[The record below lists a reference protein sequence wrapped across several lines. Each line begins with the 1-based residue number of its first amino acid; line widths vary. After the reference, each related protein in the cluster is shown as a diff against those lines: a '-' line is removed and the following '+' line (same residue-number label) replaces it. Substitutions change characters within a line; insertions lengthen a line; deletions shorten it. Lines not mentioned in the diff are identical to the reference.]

1 MPRGKGKPKGS
12 RKPHL
17 TRFRHTSTDVNFNIF
32 KRSESK
38 NHAIRDGE
46 FTYEFFHSVL
56 QNARQFDLIY
66 RDFIWAYQV
75 ILYAV
80 TINGMHE
87 FAFTVQK
94 LRSIRY
100 RQNDAEVFANYERE
114 ADEMT
119 HKESNAL
126 TGKSGQD
133 GYVRFMR
140 IILLSEKTA
149 KQELDMKRKVR
160 SEKQAI
166 GKAEAKRERELLAKE
181 KELSRIRK
189 EREKNKKLR
198 EIGMLAPAKKKSH
211 KKHKT
216 WI

>member
-1 MPRGKGKPKGS
+1 MARGKGKPRGS

-17 TRFRHTSTDVNFNIF
+17 TRFRHTSTGVNFDIF
-32 KRSESK
+32 KRGERK
-38 NHAIRDGE
+38 NHAIRDGA

-75 ILYAV
+75 IIYAV
-80 TINGMHE
+80 DNDNGNE
-87 FAFTVQK
+87 FSFTVQN
-94 LRSIRY
+94 LRSPRY
-100 RQNDAEVFANYERE
+100 KQDDRDTFGRYEEKARDILNQSSKNY
-114 ADEMT
+114 
-119 HKESNAL
+119 
-126 TGKSGQD
+126 QI
-133 GYVRFMR
+133 RFMR
-140 IILLSEKTA
+140 IILVSEKTA

-166 GKAEAKRERELLAKE
+166 GKAESKREKELLAKE

-198 EIGMLAPAKKKSH
+198 EIGMLAPAKKKPS
-211 KKHKT
+211 KKRKV
-216 WI
+216 WELYR

>member
-32 KRSESK
+32 KRGERK
-38 NHAIRDGE
+38 NHAIRDGA

-66 RDFIWAYQV
+66 HDFIWAYQV
-75 ILYAV
+75 IIYA
-80 TINGMHE
+80 IDNDNGNE
-87 FAFTVQK
+87 FSFTVQN
-94 LRSIRY
+94 LRSPRY
-100 RQNDAEVFANYERE
+100 KQDDRETFARYEEKARDILNQSSKNY
-114 ADEMT
+114 
-119 HKESNAL
+119 
-126 TGKSGQD
+126 QI
-133 GYVRFMR
+133 RFMR
-140 IILLSEKTA
+140 IILVSEKTA
-149 KQELDMKRKVR
+149 KQELDLKRKVR
-160 SEKQAI
+160 SEKQSI
-166 GKAEAKRERELLAKE
+166 GKAESKREKELLAKE